1 MRGKAMPPAKGSG
14 LRQMH
19 VLSRTHREGE
29 CEASEGSL
37 MCEDFL
43 RSGFQRFIVDP
54 GVRQAYFPETARKLY
69 TDKVTAWKA
78 CVCCGHVGKSPS

>member
-1 MRGKAMPPAKGSG
+1 MVLGEA
-14 LRQMH
+14 H

-69 TDKVTAWKA
+69 TDKVTANKPLHA
-78 CVCCGHVGKSPS
+78 AGVLAARYPCMCP